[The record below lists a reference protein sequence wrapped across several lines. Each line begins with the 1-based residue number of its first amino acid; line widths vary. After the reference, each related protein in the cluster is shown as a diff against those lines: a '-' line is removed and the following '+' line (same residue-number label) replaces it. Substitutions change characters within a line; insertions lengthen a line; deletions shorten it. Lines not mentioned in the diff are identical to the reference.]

1 MISRAALLNALWWL
15 GVAALV
21 ALVAFIAFEG
31 MNAPSADDIASTSAS
46 STPAFDQTIGD
57 GALTIAFPSKDFG
70 LATNAAQVLA
80 RAYIPPC
87 DPAFDYCLYYIGNAY
102 AGTNFESAGLRVKKR
117 AVLTNQKSCLT
128 TPPAGYTSLK
138 TAASTSTAA
147 YAASVFSPL
156 GDAGAGHYANGTL
169 YRLYDTAPAT
179 CYELETRIGETQF
192 ANYPPGAIQKF
203 TDADRAALSAE
214 LDRMLEKI
222 SLGGTQHLFPT
233 P

>member
-1 MISRAALLNALWWL
+1 MQKALWWF
-15 GVAALV
+15 GVVVLIALV
-21 ALVAFIAFEG
+21 ALIAYQG
-31 MNAPSADDIASTSAS
+31 TSVPSAPPASATSAT
-46 STPAFDQTIGD
+46 STPAFDQSVSD
-57 GALTIAFPSKDFG
+57 GAVTIAFPSKDFG

-87 DPAFDYCLYYIGNAY
+87 DPNFDYCLYYIGGAY

-117 AVLTNQKSCLT
+117 ADLANQKPCLT
-128 TPPAGYTSLK
+128 TPPAGYTRLK
-138 TAASTSTAA
+138 TAASTSTAL

-169 YRLYDTAPAT
+169 YRLYDTAAAT

-203 TDADRAALSAE
+203 TDANRAALSAE
-214 LDRMLEKI
+214 LSRMLENI
-222 SLGGTQHLFPT
+222 SLGGTRHLFPT